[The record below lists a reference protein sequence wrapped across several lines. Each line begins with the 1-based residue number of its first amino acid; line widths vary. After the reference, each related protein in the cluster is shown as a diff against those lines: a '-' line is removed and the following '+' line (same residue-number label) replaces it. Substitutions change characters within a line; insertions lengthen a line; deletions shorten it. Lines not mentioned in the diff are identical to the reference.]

1 MNAPTDIKALLTA
14 GQQGKELIHESAHL
28 HVTGEA
34 DYTDD
39 IPEHRGTVYAAI
51 IKSPRGARRVNRRGC
66 GSRGDFG
73 DARGDCGVYCERYS
87 WRKQLRPDHS

>member
-39 IPEHRGTVYAAI
+39 IPEQRGTVVSCQAERPDGLVSESLASRPSAE
-51 IKSPRGARRVNRRGC
+51 SPAEKVPGALLLRGAG
-66 GSRGDFG
+66 
-73 DARGDCGVYCERYS
+73 
-87 WRKQLRPDHS
+87 L